1 MMLGDISSHYA
12 EIAAA
17 IFLLYFVVTVAAVY
31 FYMFW
36 TGRLIRLERSATYIF
51 LYTSLSMLTLVFF
64 GDIKLSTIGSI
75 LMLPLSFSVKN
86 ALPILFWLFVL
97 VVSVLSSKEKS
108 R

>member
-1 MMLGDISSHYA
+1 MLGGVTNHYV

-36 TGRLIRLERSATYIF
+36 TGRLIILERSITYIF
-51 LYTSLSMLTLVFF
+51 LYTALSMLTLVFF
-64 GDIKLSTIGSI
+64 GDINLSTIGSI
-75 LMLPLSFSVKN
+75 LILPLLFPMKN

-97 VVSVLSSKEKS
+97 VVSVLSSKERS